1 MACQPSF
8 DRLAAIATLALV
20 GLMDAIWQQI
30 AGARPRLNPQVVI
43 RRQRYQGE
51 TWYLLQ
57 DPISERHFR
66 LSAGAYKLISR
77 FDGNRTLEMIWQQA
91 QQSLSHPLD
100 QEAFIRLLM
109 RLKGGGA
116 LMDSPESE
124 VLKIL
129 EHRKQPS
136 QWLRQLRNPLSLRL
150 PLWDPDKVLNRLMPV
165 VQPLFGRVG
174 MGLWLLIV
182 LSGLLQAALYWREIT
197 GNVTSQLLSADN
209 LLLMVAVYLLMKL
222 FHEAAHGF
230 ATKYWGGEIHQVGV
244 LLLALI
250 PMPYVDA
257 SAASGFS
264 ERRARIVVG
273 AAGIMAELLLASL
286 GLWLWLATGP
296 GWVNAAAYNMMLIGG
311 LSTLLV
317 NGNPLLKFDG
327 YYVFADLIDIPNL
340 SIRANRYLGYLL
352 QRYLFGVEH
361 ADSPAQTD
369 WERGWF
375 IFYGI
380 AAFFYRFFILIT
392 IMLFVAE
399 SYPLVGKVIA
409 IWALI
414 GMVILPLAKQLSY
427 LFTSRQLV
435 NRRRRALLVTTSIIA
450 SLMLIL
456 FIIPVPHATHAE
468 GVILPPDGSEV
479 RAGAEG
485 EVVELLATSDSS
497 VTRNQPL
504 VAMEDPFLQT
514 ELKRLAGR
522 LSALQVEYETLVSED
537 ETVKAEIVLDEIRL
551 VETEVSQK
559 RERASRLILRSPVE
573 GIFLVQQPGDLPGRF
588 LSQGELIGYVL
599 DNRQPE
605 IRVVVS
611 QQDIGLVR
619 QYSRKIKAVYADR
632 PADDLPVSLQRHIP
646 ESQQRLPSSALGRLG
661 GGKIALHPEDEDGTR
676 PLEAVFEIR
685 LRLDQRI
692 SRLGERVIIRF
703 EHQPMPLGWQWYRSI
718 RQMFLKRFRV

>member
-1 MACQPSF
+1 MARQPPC
-8 DRLAAIATLALV
+8 DRLAAIAALALV

-57 DPISERHFR
+57 DPISERYFR
-66 LSAGAYKLISR
+66 LSTGAYKLIGR
-77 FDGNRTLEMIWQQA
+77 FDGNRTLEMIWQQG
-91 QQSLSHPLD
+91 QQSLSQPLD
-100 QEAFIRLLM
+100 QEAFIHLLM
-109 RLKGGGA
+109 QLKGGGA
-116 LMDSPESE
+116 LTDSPDSE
-124 VLKIL
+124 ALRIL
-129 EHRKQPS
+129 ERRKQPR

-150 PLWDPDKVLNRLMPV
+150 PLWDPDRVLNRLMPA

-182 LSGLLQAALYWREIT
+182 LSGLLQAALHWQEIT

-209 LLLMVAVYLLMKL
+209 LLLMGAVYLLMKL

-230 ATKYWGGEIHQVGV
+230 ATKHWGGEIHQVGV

-264 ERRARIVVG
+264 ERRARIMVG

-286 GLWLWLATGP
+286 GLWLWLASGP

-327 YYVFADLIDIPNL
+327 YYVFANLIDIPNL

-352 QRYLFGVEH
+352 QHYLFGMENT
-361 ADSPAQTD
+361 DSPAQTD

-399 SYPLVGKVIA
+399 RYPLVGKAIA
-409 IWALI
+409 VWALV
-414 GMVILPLAKQLSY
+414 GMVILPLGKQLNY
-427 LFTSRQLV
+427 LFTSRQLAD
-435 NRRRRALLVTTSIIA
+435 RRRRALLATASIIA
-450 SLMLIL
+450 SLWLIL
-456 FIIPVPHATHAE
+456 FVIPAPHATHAE
-468 GVILPPDGSEV
+468 GVILPPDGAEL

-485 EVVELLATSDSS
+485 EVVELLATPDST
-497 VTRNQPL
+497 VARNQPL
-504 VAMEDPFLQT
+504 VAILQT

-522 LSALQVEYETLVSED
+522 LNVLQVEYETLVSED
-537 ETVKAEIVLDEIRL
+537 ETVKAEIVLEEMRL
-551 VETEVSQK
+551 VETEISQK
-559 RERASRLILRSPVE
+559 REQASRLILGSPVE

-588 LSQGELIGYVL
+588 LTQGELIGYVL
-599 DNRQPE
+599 DDRRPE

-619 QYSRKIKAVYADR
+619 QFSRNINAVYADR
-632 PADDLPVSLQRHIP
+632 PADDLPVSLQRYIP
-646 ESQQRLPSSALGRLG
+646 ESRQRLPSPALGRLG
-661 GGKIALHPEDEDGTR
+661 GGKIVLHPEDEDGTR

-685 LRLDQRI
+685 LQLDQRTI
-692 SRLGERVIIRF
+692 RLGERVIVRF
-703 EHQPMPLGWQWYRSI
+703 EHRPLPLGWQWYRSV